1 MYLHPEK
8 VKVVVN
14 DCAGLGKTK
23 RYSRAI
29 DREIRKVKEE
39 MVIRI
44 DRENTEKHGHKNAK
58 EITKRAIQEGYDF
71 IVGICGD
78 GTDNEITNGMVE
90 AEKSVPLA
98 PHKGGIGNDLIHN
111 ANKEF
116 KDGRKIPA
124 GPNWFFKRLRK
135 QGGKISEEDIVV
147 IDVLTMTFI
156 DENGKKKKIAA
167 LNGISLGADAEV
179 NDTAVRWKDNRIIR
193 ALAII
198 PLVPKTI
205 YVIAALS
212 KILKFWKPLYSE
224 LRIDYNG
231 KQGDYQEVCMI
242 IANNGEKYGA
252 VFYPAPGKSMR
263 SGKMAICITKKM
275 PRWKL
280 VIGIILLMF
289 GKHTL
294 LREIT
299 MLETESATIRSRQ
312 PVYCQWDGEP
322 WLLPPGE
329 YKLEVLKQVLPVYI
343 PSK

>member
-29 DREIRKVKEE
+29 DREIRKIKEE
-39 MVIRI
+39 TAIKI

-58 EITKRAIQEGYDF
+58 EITKRAIQEGCDF

-78 GTDNEITNGMVE
+78 GTNNEMANGMVE
-90 AEKSVPLA
+90 AKKSVPLV

-111 ANKEF
+111 VIKEF
-116 KDGRKIPA
+116 KGGRKIPA
-124 GPNWFFKRLRK
+124 GPNWFFKRLRR
-135 QGGKISEEDIVV
+135 QGGKILEEDIVV
-147 IDVLTMTFI
+147 IDVLMMTFI
-156 DENGKKKKIAA
+156 DENGKKKKIVA
-167 LNGISLGADAEV
+167 LNGISFGADAEV

-193 ALAII
+193 PSAII

-205 YVIAALS
+205 YAIAALP

-242 IANNGEKYGA
+242 VANNGERYGA

-263 SGKMAICITKKM
+263 SGKMAICIVRKM

-289 GKHTL
+289 GKQTL
-294 LREIT
+294 LPEVE
-299 MLETESATIRSRQ
+299 MVETSHATIYSRQ

-322 WLLPPGE
+322 RLLPSGE
-329 YKLEVLKQVLPVYI
+329 YQLEVLSQVLPVYI
-343 PSK
+343 PQK